1 MKMRNV
7 LTGCDFSKS
16 ATTTAGIPFSFFWA
30 GLTGIADLQDFI
42 DRSLEV
48 PGEAEF
54 TLVYGLLYDQI
65 DRLPIGWAQ
74 KAVIRLFER
83 TEAIISGVCVF
94 YWSSKLAIRVPP
106 SPRSI
111 SYIKPLASL
120 RELLQRTRLKWRNF
134 SNVRGFFS
142 AAIWVNFCTSEQ
154 DLRAWQ
160 ETLGVDPKNFGL
172 PSRYYAFPL
181 YRISLALNEAGP
193 DQAEQ
198 LVSIYRT
205 SFPEH
210 SGVVPLYL
218 LQQVVFAMTL
228 WSLPPGA
235 ARYLTQ
241 CLKVIENHRT
251 DTVDEEWLKDTSCLG
266 IDYGDKTF
274 DLFVA
279 FRQALRAAI
288 QNDYIPD
295 DELSTWAYKYASQL
309 QARRDELSRQ

>member
-1 MKMRNV
+1 MKGLWPESSKKPCRRAILRARLTMFCGCCENGQGCLSAPAVTALFITASANSSSRRLCSRAISEMKMRNV

-181 YRISLALNEAGP
+181 YRMA
-193 DQAEQ
+193 
-198 LVSIYRT
+198 
-205 SFPEH
+205 
-210 SGVVPLYL
+210 
-218 LQQVVFAMTL
+218 
-228 WSLPPGA
+228 
-235 ARYLTQ
+235 
-241 CLKVIENHRT
+241 
-251 DTVDEEWLKDTSCLG
+251 
-266 IDYGDKTF
+266 
-274 DLFVA
+274 
-279 FRQALRAAI
+279 
-288 QNDYIPD
+288 
-295 DELSTWAYKYASQL
+295 
-309 QARRDELSRQ
+309 LSRA